1 MIACAIRPLWHQDV
15 PKQFNFQTCFDPLMI
30 CARDV
35 SRANIIPEGVVDL
48 EQFITN
54 PRAIKRQLP
63 LKPRILSASSDFD
76 GPGVLWLK
84 RCVHDGGI
92 RTLSKVDQ
100 IIQRR
105 RLPTTTEVYE
115 CLCLAV
121 DFVNRSQLG
130 IESPEIL
137 PIRLISVRVA
147 NKSVLKMPLRE
158 NRLCSGENR

>member
-1 MIACAIRPLWHQDV
+1 
-15 PKQFNFQTCFDPLMI
+15 MI

-35 SRANIIPEGVVDL
+35 SRANIIPEGVIDL

-63 LKPRILSASSDFD
+63 PKPRMLSASSDFD

-100 IIQRR
+100 II
-105 RLPTTTEVYE
+105 LENAFAIPLVKAPGTCVLCFEESSGDTDVSEPVASPVTVTSSVSAALLEVSTA
-115 CLCLAV
+115 CA
-121 DFVNRSQLG
+121 SG
-130 IESPEIL
+130 I
-137 PIRLISVRVA
+137 
-147 NKSVLKMPLRE
+147 
-158 NRLCSGENR
+158 